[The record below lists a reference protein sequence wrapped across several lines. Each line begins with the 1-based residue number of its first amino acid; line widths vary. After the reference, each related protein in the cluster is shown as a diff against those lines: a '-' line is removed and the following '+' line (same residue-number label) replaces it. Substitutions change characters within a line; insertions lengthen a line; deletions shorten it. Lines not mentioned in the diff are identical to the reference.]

1 MKDDILSLTGG
12 KFAVGLSA
20 LVGITT
26 LPYQNNL
33 IVKYLSGGA
42 SGLYLGG
49 ASMAIGLDCG
59 LSGYLGGGYQIAIG
73 EIISLP
79 MCGKPFFTAA
89 GSTAIFTVLTG
100 KTNSEGATTL

>member
-20 LVGITT
+20 LVGLTT

-33 IVKYLSGGA
+33 IIKYLSGGA

-49 ASMAIGLDCG
+49 QSMAIGLDCG
-59 LSGYLGGGYQIAIG
+59 LSGYLGGGYQVTLG
-73 EIISLP
+73 EILSLP

-89 GSTAIFTVLTG
+89 GSTAIFTVSVG
-100 KTNSEGATTL
+100 KTNSEGATQI